1 MKIKKKDINEEFLIK
16 SLEYEIEIWS
26 SYQNLSGILAGFSL
40 GSVAAIFL
48 AQKPETLLYLDNYQS
63 NIFVDIVFG
72 ISIVSS
78 LIFTIVLLNTT
89 FLLETL
95 KINSL
100 YIKFTPEI
108 EIKYEIVKDFKT
120 RTNVTSD
127 LFLVA
132 IFLFVLV
139 ILSISFTVNLIFGS
153 ILSILFLTYIFK
165 NLLRYKKRRLKRIY
179 FEGKKYNESEQD
191 FFNWNKSYYD
201 LEDDI

>member
-63 NIFVDIVFG
+63 NIIVDIVFG

-95 KINSL
+95 KNNSL

-120 RTNVTSD
+120 RTNVTSY

-153 ILSILFLTYIFK
+153 ILSILFLTYIFN
-165 NLLRYKKRRLKRIY
+165 NLLRFKKRRLKRIY
-179 FEGKKYNESEQD
+179 FEGKKYNESERD
-191 FFNWNKSYYD
+191 FFNWNKSYND
-201 LEDDI
+201 LED

>member
-1 MKIKKKDINEEFLIK
+1 MIIKKKDISEEFLIK
-16 SLEYEIEIWS
+16 SFEYEIEIWS

-63 NIFVDIVFG
+63 NIIVDIVFG

-95 KINSL
+95 KINLL

-108 EIKYEIVKDFKT
+108 ETKYEIVKDFKK
-120 RTNVTSD
+120 RSNVTSY

-139 ILSISFTVNLIFGS
+139 ILSI
-153 ILSILFLTYIFK
+153 
-165 NLLRYKKRRLKRIY
+165 
-179 FEGKKYNESEQD
+179 
-191 FFNWNKSYYD
+191 
-201 LEDDI
+201 

>member
-1 MKIKKKDINEEFLIK
+1 M
-16 SLEYEIEIWS
+16 
-26 SYQNLSGILAGFSL
+26 AGFSL

-63 NIFVDIVFG
+63 NIIVDIVFG

-95 KINSL
+95 KNNSL

-120 RTNVTSD
+120 RTNVTSY

-165 NLLRYKKRRLKRIY
+165 NLLIFKKRRLKRIY
-179 FEGKKYNESEQD
+179 FEGKKYNESERD
-191 FFNWNKSYYD
+191 FFNWNKSYND

>member
-63 NIFVDIVFG
+63 NIIVDIVFG

-95 KINSL
+95 KTNSL

-120 RTNVTSD
+120 RTNVTSY

-153 ILSILFLTYIFK
+153 ILSILFLSYIFN
-165 NLLRYKKRRLKRIY
+165 NLLRLKKRRLKRIY
-179 FEGKKYNESEQD
+179 FEGKKYNESERD
-191 FFNWNKSYYD
+191 FFNWNKSYND
-201 LEDDI
+201 LED

>member
-63 NIFVDIVFG
+63 NIIVDIVFG

-95 KINSL
+95 KNNSL

-120 RTNVTSD
+120 RTNVTSY

-165 NLLRYKKRRLKRIY
+165 NLLIFKKRRLKRIY
-179 FEGKKYNESEQD
+179 FEGKKYNESERD
-191 FFNWNKSYYD
+191 FFNWNKSYND

>member
-63 NIFVDIVFG
+63 NIIVDIVFG

-95 KINSL
+95 KNNSL

-120 RTNVTSD
+120 RTNVTSY

-153 ILSILFLTYIFK
+153 ILSILFLTYIFN
-165 NLLRYKKRRLKRIY
+165 NLLRFKKRRLKRIY
-179 FEGKKYNESEQD
+179 FEGKKYNESEHD
-191 FFNWNKSYYD
+191 FFNWNKSYND
-201 LEDDI
+201 LED

>member
-63 NIFVDIVFG
+63 NIIVDIVFG

-95 KINSL
+95 KNNSL

-120 RTNVTSD
+120 RTNVTSY

-153 ILSILFLTYIFK
+153 ILSILFLTYIFN
-165 NLLRYKKRRLKRIY
+165 NLLRFKKRRLKRIY
-179 FEGKKYNESEQD
+179 FEGKKYNESERD
-191 FFNWNKSYYD
+191 FFNWNKSYND